1 MGPTMRT
8 LGFRTHVLFALAAAA
23 GLVLTLSR
31 PWYGAAPVKAPDK
44 TADIGDING
53 PLTGFFDGVKRWL
66 TNADG
71 ASGWHALDH
80 WALAIS
86 AMAAIAALGV
96 VMLIAPA
103 MQQLGRDLVRYA
115 ALAAFGIVVW
125 KLLSPPGG
133 HESIELRNGAV
144 AGLAFSLI
152 LLVTGSAAAS
162 APLRRKVPQRTF
174 VPPAPP
180 AYESGSSGPPSSF

>member
-1 MGPTMRT
+1 MRT

-31 PWYGAAPVKAPDK
+31 PWFGAAPPKAPDT

-53 PLTGFFDGVKRWL
+53 PLTGFSDGVQRWL
-66 TNADG
+66 TNSDG

-80 WALAIS
+80 WALAIT
-86 AMAAIAALGV
+86 AMAAIAAAGL
-96 VMLIAPA
+96 VMLMMPA

-115 ALAAFGIVVW
+115 SLAAFGIVVW

-133 HESIELRNGAV
+133 HESIELRNGAL

-152 LLVTGSAAAS
+152 LMATGSAAAS
-162 APLRRKVPQRTF
+162 APLRKKVPQRTF

-180 AYESGSSGPPSSF
+180 AYESAGSSGPPSSF

>member
-1 MGPTMRT
+1 MRT

-31 PWYGAAPVKAPDK
+31 PWYGAAPVKEADK

-53 PLTGFFDGVKRWL
+53 PLNGFFDGVKRWL
-66 TNADG
+66 TNSDG

-80 WALAIS
+80 WALAIA
-86 AMAAIAALGV
+86 AMAGIAAAGL
-96 VMLIAPA
+96 VMLMLPA

-115 ALAAFGIVVW
+115 SLAAFGVVVW

-133 HESIELRNGAV
+133 HESIELRNGAIAGV
-144 AGLAFSLI
+144 AFALMLM
-152 LLVTGSAAAS
+152 VTGSAAAS
-162 APLRRKVPQRTF
+162 APLRKKKPQRRF
-174 VPPAPP
+174 VPPPPP
-180 AYESGSSGPPSSF
+180 AYESTGSSGPPV

>member
-1 MGPTMRT
+1 MRT

-31 PWYGAAPVKAPDK
+31 PWYGAAPPKAPEG

-53 PLTGFFDGVKRWL
+53 PLTGFFDGAKRWL
-66 TNADG
+66 TNSDG

-80 WALAIS
+80 WAMAI
-86 AMAAIAALGV
+86 AVMAGIAAIGL
-96 VMLIAPA
+96 VMLMVPA

-115 ALAAFGIVVW
+115 SLAAFGIVVW

-133 HESIELRNGAV
+133 HDSVELRNGAI

-152 LLVTGSAAAS
+152 LMVTGSAAAS
-162 APLRRKVPQRTF
+162 APLRKKKVAQRTF
-174 VPPAPP
+174 VPPSPP
-180 AYESGSSGPPSSF
+180 AYESAGSNGPPPPSF